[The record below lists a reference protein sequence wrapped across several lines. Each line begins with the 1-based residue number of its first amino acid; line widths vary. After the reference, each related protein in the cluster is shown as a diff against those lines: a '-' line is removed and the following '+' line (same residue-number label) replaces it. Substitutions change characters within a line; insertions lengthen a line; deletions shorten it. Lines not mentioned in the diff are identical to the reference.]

1 MAFNDA
7 VQLFQQFKKAFEQ
20 HPSDLGTCESL
31 LPKLKVLITKLHGF
45 VPEASGEDVTK
56 ELLLTREIFELATL
70 LSVKLK
76 DIPSFERHIAQ
87 VKRFYYDAARY
98 PIPPS
103 ERQYP
108 ILGLNLLHLLAANRL
123 AEFHTELELI
133 PIEMHKNIYIKHP
146 IQLEQYLMEGAY
158 NKLWNAR
165 ADVPA
170 DTYTFFM
177 DILMDTVRSE
187 IAECSEKAYKSL
199 SVSEAQ
205 KSLLFSSSNDLVEFA
220 KKREWE
226 VSNGHILFTFED
238 KKKAKAEV
246 PSLKLIHQTLAY
258 AKELERIV

>member
-1 MAFNDA
+1 MAFDEA
-7 VQLFQQFKKAFEQ
+7 VRLFQQFKKAFEQ
-20 HPSDLGTCESL
+20 QPSDLDTCESL
-31 LPKLKVLITKLHGF
+31 LPRLKILVTKLHGF
-45 VPEASGEDVTK
+45 IPTTEEDTK
-56 ELLLTREIFELATL
+56 ELLLTREIFELASL

-87 VKRFYYDAARY
+87 VKRFYNDAARY

-133 PIEMHKNIYIKHP
+133 PIEMHKNNIYIKHP

-199 SVSEAQ
+199 SLSEAQ
-205 KSLLFSSSNDLVEFA
+205 KSLLFSSPNDLLEFA

-226 VSNGHILFTFED
+226 VSDGKILFSYDD

>member
-1 MAFNDA
+1 MM
-7 VQLFQQFKKAFEQ
+7 QRKCLSTSS
-20 HPSDLGTCESL
+20 P
-31 LPKLKVLITKLHGF
+31 
-45 VPEASGEDVTK
+45 
-56 ELLLTREIFELATL
+56 L
-70 LSVKLK
+70 LSGTSSYP
-76 DIPSFERHIAQ
+76 IHR
-87 VKRFYYDAARY
+87 RY

-205 KSLLFSSSNDLVEFA
+205 KSLLFSSPNDLVEFA
-220 KKREWE
+220 KKVR
-226 VSNGHILFTFED
+226 F
-238 KKKAKAEV
+238 
-246 PSLKLIHQTLAY
+246 PSSATLK
-258 AKELERIV
+258 